1 MTKATDATMRRIAIV
16 LASLPESVAQRL
28 LGSLPRENQ
37 RLVRTALGTLSEV
50 DPLEQRRALDGF
62 ASSLRKDK
70 ASPQKATDAAE
81 IVFSRAAI
89 RNLNEQPAHRNG
101 SDSSH
106 RHAGDEE
113 GASSS
118 AAPLDFLLDVDDET
132 LVAHL
137 KGEMPQTLAIILASI
152 SPTQAARVLPR
163 LDPAVRADAMRRI
176 ANLKELPADLID
188 DIGSQLRDR
197 FSTYGSNGTGRR
209 ALEAIMAEMSPAP
222 VVQPPAA
229 QSLNPQVT
237 NPATASPGFSAA
249 AATPLPA
256 ARQASV
262 PSSEN
267 QPAILNRPQAGEP
280 AEAFQP
286 MRLKVADGTWPESA
300 ASAQP
305 SANRTGSAT
314 TPPLRATSP
323 LDSTDATHAFLLSL
337 PIDRL
342 RESLGRSDTRKA
354 LLTLCGLPNSTA
366 ESLLASLPRRQAK
379 QVREQLA
386 SLGSIELRDI
396 DEAKSAI
403 AKIAYQLGQEKRVGN
418 SNASVSTAASSTS
431 GQPESSLTAAAA

>member
-197 FSTYGSNGTGRR
+197 FLNLRKQWHGS
-209 ALEAIMAEMSPAP
+209 P
-222 VVQPPAA
+222 
-229 QSLNPQVT
+229 
-237 NPATASPGFSAA
+237 SA
-249 AATPLPA
+249 
-256 ARQASV
+256 RSNHGGNV
-262 PSSEN
+262 PSARCPTTGGTITESSSHESCHRF
-267 QPAILNRPQAGEP
+267 P
-280 AEAFQP
+280 
-286 MRLKVADGTWPESA
+286 RLFSG
-300 ASAQP
+300 
-305 SANRTGSAT
+305 GS
-314 TPPLRATSP
+314 
-323 LDSTDATHAFLLSL
+323 H
-337 PIDRL
+337 
-342 RESLGRSDTRKA
+342 
-354 LLTLCGLPNSTA
+354 
-366 ESLLASLPRRQAK
+366 
-379 QVREQLA
+379 
-386 SLGSIELRDI
+386 
-396 DEAKSAI
+396 AI
-403 AKIAYQLGQEKRVGN
+403 ASRSPSQRSFL
-418 SNASVSTAASSTS
+418 
-431 GQPESSLTAAAA
+431 